1 MQPEN
6 REPKSVKEDE
16 SKWDKSIDII
26 FSQFSSLRESK
37 KCSRL
42 VIFLKNISILEPF
55 FTVNDVVPFIG
66 VLSSPFNIKSI
77 LSFLSSIHSPKVPN
91 SKPFGYWI
99 SSSSSLLK

>member
-16 SKWDKSIDII
+16 SKWVKSIDII

-42 VIFLKNISILEPF
+42 VIFLKNISIFEPLF
-55 FTVNDVVPFIG
+55 SVNGWVPFIG
-66 VLSSPFNIKSI
+66 FWSFPINIKSI
-77 LSFLSSIHSPKVPN
+77 LSFLSLMQSP
-91 SKPFGYWI
+91 
-99 SSSSSLLK
+99 